1 MHGAYILV
9 IVFFVVLSQIKAAEA
24 EKQAVQAQELATKAE
39 MAAEDA
45 RKSAAEAFRQQDIA
59 NQYKTQLENCKSGE

>member
-24 EKQAVQAQELATKAE
+24 EKQAVRAEEMAAKAE

-45 RKSAAEAFRQQDIA
+45 RKSAADAFRQQDIA
-59 NQYKTQLENCKSGE
+59 NEYKTQLENCKSGE